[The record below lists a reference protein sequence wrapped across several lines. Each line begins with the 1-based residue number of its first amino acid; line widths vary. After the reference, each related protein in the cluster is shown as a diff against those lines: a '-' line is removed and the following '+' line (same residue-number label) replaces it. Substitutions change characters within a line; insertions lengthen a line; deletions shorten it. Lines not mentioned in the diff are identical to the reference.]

1 MLDGLSLAVLGGFAA
16 FSRFFKECKGCS
28 AVNFSPMLCQGC
40 HGDDYSQLD
49 GSSTRSLSLLG
60 LFRKFLWRDDGT
72 FLHGHQGYV
81 CLELGMRKC
90 LLRNLKGFMCVWSS
104 ILNSCRFCQPH
115 RP

>member
-1 MLDGLSLAVLGGFAA
+1 MLDGFETKDAM
-16 FSRFFKECKGCS
+16 
-28 AVNFSPMLCQGC
+28 VN
-40 HGDDYSQLD
+40 DYSQLD

-90 LLRNLKGFMCVWSS
+90 LLRKVKGFHVCLV
-104 ILNSCRFCQPH
+104 INSVLGSECL
-115 RP
+115 